1 MKICWVSRWFEALHV
16 SCSSPWMICE
26 MPPFQKYTFVDHGAR
41 FLSTYFN
48 THSNKF
54 VVASFH
60 AINGCVT
67 TWRSRCPSETSR
79 IPFHSCSIYI
89 VFSRYRP
96 QLAFV
101 RYPWPQLGFSLRVS
115 IKFPYAFGGTTQPSG
130 PVCAGGCVTAMPAFT
145 ESSLDGHSNAGGWDF
160 FWWNLMAKVS
170 SPSFLNLFHGGKHQ
184 NSLRSHHHH
193 LSSSA
198 QSVGCLYKVKIQVK
212 IWHLGLNR
220 QNGIMFE
227 CLELMK
233 ILRLICAMLNC
244 LVVWNI
250 FCFS

>member
-1 MKICWVSRWFEALHV
+1 MF

-26 MPPFQKYTFVDHGAR
+26 MRPFQKYTFVDHGAR

-79 IPFHSCSIYI
+79 IPFHSCSIYM

-130 PVCAGGCVTAMPAFT
+130 PVCAGGCERPCLRSQKAPLMDTATLA
-145 ESSLDGHSNAGGWDF
+145 DGTF

-170 SPSFLNLFHGGKHQ
+170 TNGPTNTAVRAMMWLLPSRRMECDV
-184 NSLRSHHHH
+184 LRFWI
-193 LSSSA
+193 LSMEENIRT
-198 QSVGCLYKVKIQVK
+198 LYGVI
-212 IWHLGLNR
+212 IT
-220 QNGIMFE
+220 I
-227 CLELMK
+227 
-233 ILRLICAMLNC
+233 
-244 LVVWNI
+244 
-250 FCFS
+250 